1 MQAPRENQL
10 KVKGNVNVSNVNFII
25 TFKMADS
32 EENTDKIR
40 GKKDTNICWKW
51 DDTKTVRI
59 LEISKAYKRQKLG
72 EGLEWDSDKVVL
84 FESLGV
90 F

>member
-1 MQAPRENQL
+1 
-10 KVKGNVNVSNVNFII
+10 
-25 TFKMADS
+25 MADS

>member
-1 MQAPRENQL
+1 
-10 KVKGNVNVSNVNFII
+10 
-25 TFKMADS
+25 MADG

-59 LEISKAYKRQKLG
+59 LEISKAYKNIR
-72 EGLEWDSDKVVL
+72 DKSW
-84 FESLGV
+84 EKDWNGIRTK
-90 F
+90 